1 MFVLLQVMV
10 DRFAWVIFAVGVI
23 FVHCEEI
30 EECLNNDTFAA
41 LQTHSGLHSEPAP
54 EPAGLGPGGNP
65 EPAMPYMSNLEI
77 DDEVLA
83 CTDPKWKPNK
93 GGIWTFEQIAEAF
106 MEFGFKKFYEP
117 GSKADAISA
126 CVASLTIAAG
136 ECQETHHSMG
146 IGCDAKATHDS
157 GVFQLDFLRAPF
169 TPLGDKVNPQIKK
182 DGNMMN
188 LCISGF
194 GAGFVTG
201 APYTSSSKTGVA
213 YLEKT
218 PIYTCMGAPA
228 DVNAYSCPDPL
239 AKPGVIYP
247 NFIGTFCHKGYLQN
261 DEQGKQPCSLT
272 QTTPRCCGIFMG
284 GANDYQL
291 APFPEYYFMKAQ
303 EHLSKM
309 QGKNF
314 KTICEKVIDYMDQP

>member
-1 MFVLLQVMV
+1 MCVLAG
-10 DRFAWVIFAVGVI
+10 RFSWSCLAVGILVA
-23 FVHCEEI
+23 HC

-41 LQTHSGLHSEPAP
+41 LQAVSARSEAP
-54 EPAGLGPGGNP
+54 GPPAGLGEGGNP
-65 EPAMPYMSNLEI
+65 VTLMKDVSNVDI

-83 CTDPKWKPNK
+83 CSDPKWKP
-93 GGIWTFEQIAEAF
+93 GGGMWTFEQIAEAF
-106 MEFGFKKFYEP
+106 MEFGYKKFYEP
-117 GSKADAISA
+117 GSTADAVSA

-136 ECQETHHSMG
+136 ECQETHHSLG
-146 IGCDAKATHDS
+146 VGCDAQATYDS

-169 TPLGDKVNPQIKK
+169 TPLGDKVQAQINK
-182 DGNMMN
+182 DGNMIN

-194 GAGFVTG
+194 GAGFITA
-201 APYTSSSKTGVA
+201 APYTSSAKKGVA

-218 PIYTCMGAPA
+218 SIYTCMGSPA

-239 AKPGVIYP
+239 AKPGVTYA

-261 DEQGKQPCSLT
+261 DAEGKKPCSLT
-272 QTTPRCCGIFMG
+272 QTTPRCCGVFMG
-284 GANDYQL
+284 GANGYQL

-309 QGKNF
+309 RGKSF
-314 KTICEKVIDYMDQP
+314 KTICEKVVEDLESTT